1 MSAPDVGDLSTF
13 EASRRSY
20 GCLSAFPQIQGTYD
34 DPGISQFRLL
44 WATSIARANRARISK
59 IDRHHS
65 RLFMRLTPQR
75 SVAAEHTQP

>member
-1 MSAPDVGDLSTF
+1 MDAWRPIIL
-13 EASRRSY
+13 RPY

-44 WATSIARANRARISK
+44 WATNIARARRTRISK

-65 RLFMRLTPQR
+65 RLFILITNEG
-75 SVAAEHTQP
+75 AWE